1 MSGTLWELVREQR
14 RPYATGTIFVGVG
27 IVAALAYPQ
36 VIRLIIDEGILGG
49 RVERIN
55 ALGLLMVTLL
65 LVEAIATFMRN
76 GLFNLA
82 AERMA
87 AQLQQRTFEHLLQQ
101 DIAFF
106 DSHTTGELTSRLAT
120 AIPALQRAFG
130 DDLADAMRNVL
141 WGVGGSALLF
151 YTSPILS
158 IFVLVTVAIS
168 VTASSMLGRRV
179 KRLSGAMQHAYAQ
192 AGTIAEEG
200 LAGIRTLRAFAR
212 EPAEAAR
219 YRGTLQAALTI
230 AH

>member
-14 RPYATGTIFVGVG
+14 RAYATGTIFVGVG

-55 ALGLLMVTLL
+55 ALGLLMVALL

-120 AIPALQRAFG
+120 AIPALQRAFV
-130 DDLADAMRNVL
+130 DALPAAMRDVRGGG
-141 WGVGGSALLF
+141 GVAAVAFYAL
-151 YTSPILS
+151 
-158 IFVLVTVAIS
+158 
-168 VTASSMLGRRV
+168 
-179 KRLSGAMQHAYAQ
+179 
-192 AGTIAEEG
+192 
-200 LAGIRTLRAFAR
+200 
-212 EPAEAAR
+212 
-219 YRGTLQAALTI
+219 
-230 AH
+230 